1 MYDGYV
7 FICNKESQKQ
17 CLSAKNYRCMGEQA
31 KPEDLKEGSI
41 IFLFNPDDKTLVGP
55 FTTLSEGDDLD
66 AGAWAEDVDEQ
77 MPYEDIKV
85 TWEDLH
91 IIQNAPEELPFL
103 KDLKTCKITT
113 LQTQRML
120 DLLKEGKLYLEEN
133 P

>member
-1 MYDGYV
+1 
-7 FICNKESQKQ
+7 
-17 CLSAKNYRCMGEQA
+17 MGEQA

-41 IFLFNPDDKTLVGP
+41 IFLFNPDDKTVVGP
-55 FTTLSEGDDLD
+55 FTTLGEGDDLD

-91 IIQNAPEELPFL
+91 VIQNAPEELPFL
-103 KDLKTCKITT
+103 KDLKTCKMTT

-120 DLLKEGKLYLEEN
+120 DLLKEGKLYLKEN

>member
-17 CLSAKNYRCMGEQA
+17 CLSQKNYRCMDRQA
-31 KPEDLKEGSI
+31 KPADLKEGSI
-41 IFLFNPDDKTLVGP
+41 IFLYNPDDKTLVGP

-91 IIQNAPEELPFL
+91 QIQNAADDLPFL
-103 KDLKTCKITT
+103 KDLKTCKLTT

-120 DLLKEGKLYLEEN
+120 DLLKKGELYINEK